1 MRQKH
6 NQKGFSLV
14 ELLIVVAVIGI
25 IAAIAIPNLT
35 ASRRAANEASAIQ
48 SLRSI
53 SSAQASYYNTGAN
66 SYGSFDTLR
75 NVSLLDPSLSNAT
88 TASSARSGYIFAINI
103 PSSSSYV
110 LGAAPVDVKDGSR
123 NFTSDATGVIY
134 SSAATPGS
142 VPTSTSGSPIGN

>member
-1 MRQKH
+1 MRH
-6 NQKGFSLV
+6 ENNQKGFSLV

-66 SYGSFDTLR
+66 SYGSFDALR
-75 NVSLLDPSLSNAT
+75 NAALLDPSLSNAT
-88 TASSARSGYIFAINI
+88 TASSAKSGYIFAINN
-103 PSSSSYV
+103 PSTSSYL
-110 LGAAPVDVKDGSR
+110 LGAAPVDAKDGSR
-123 NFTSDATGVIY
+123 NFTSDATGVIF